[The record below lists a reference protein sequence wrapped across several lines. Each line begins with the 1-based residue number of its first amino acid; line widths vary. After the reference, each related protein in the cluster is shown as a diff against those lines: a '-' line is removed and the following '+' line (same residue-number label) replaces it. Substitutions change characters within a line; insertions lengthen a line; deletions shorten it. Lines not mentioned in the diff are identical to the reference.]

1 MTHESRSFPKLS
13 YRVLQYGAF
22 REGEQFY
29 LKILAYP
36 PIFDGRRL
44 SQLIRQDGQT
54 SRKRHSFTRAKRT
67 TRMTHLR
74 VGKLCN
80 L

>member
-29 LKILAYP
+29 LKVLAYP

-44 SQLIRQDGQT
+44 S
-54 SRKRHSFTRAKRT
+54 
-67 TRMTHLR
+67 
-74 VGKLCN
+74 
-80 L
+80 